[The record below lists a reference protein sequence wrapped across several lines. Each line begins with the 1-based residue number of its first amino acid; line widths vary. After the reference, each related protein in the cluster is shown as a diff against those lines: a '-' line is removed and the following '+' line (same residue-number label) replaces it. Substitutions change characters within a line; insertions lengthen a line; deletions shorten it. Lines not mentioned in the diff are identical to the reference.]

1 MFGLA
6 IFTTGPDAR
15 ATLRAFDQSQA
26 MIQFRMDGT
35 ILTAN
40 AAFLKAMGY
49 SLEEIAGQ
57 HHSMFIDA
65 AHKASSAYTQFWD
78 RLKRGEH
85 QSAEFR
91 RLGKGGR
98 EVWLQASYNPILGRN
113 GRPYKVVKIATDITE
128 AKLKAA
134 DYEGQVKAIGKSQA
148 VIEFKLDGTVIT
160 ANDKFLSALGYRL
173 DEIQGKHH
181 SMFVEPSFR
190 DSDEYRTFWDRLRRG
205 EYQAAEYKRIGKGGR
220 EVWIQATY
228 NPIIDPE
235 GRPFKVV
242 KFSTDVT
249 QQVQERARRAKIGR
263 EVDHGLEGIAK
274 AISTA
279 TEQAAGAASAA
290 VQTSSNV
297 QTVAAGAEE
306 LVSSV
311 AEISRQ
317 ITEASRVSG
326 KAVEEAARTGGIVSH
341 LADAAKRI
349 GEVVNLISN
358 IASQT
363 NLLALNAT
371 IESARAG
378 EAGKGFAV
386 VAGEVKNL
394 AAQTAKAT
402 DDISTQIASVQQV
415 ASEAVAAIGSINTT
429 IGQINDIS
437 AAIAS
442 AAEQQN
448 AVARD
453 ISSNMQSAASAVAS
467 ISQNMTEIA
476 EATKAAEGST
486 HEAKEASQALAA

>member
-1 MFGLA
+1 MLGQSLL
-6 IFTTGPDAR
+6 TSGPDAR
-15 ATLRAFDQSQA
+15 ATLRAFNASQA

-40 AAFLKAMGY
+40 DAFLRVMGY

-57 HHSMFIDA
+57 NHSMFIDA
-65 AHKASSAYTQFWD
+65 AHRATSDYTQFWD
-78 RLKRGEH
+78 QLKRGEH
-85 QSAEFR
+85 QTSEFL

-113 GRPYKVVKIATDITE
+113 GRPYKVVKIAVDITDV
-128 AKLKAA
+128 KLRAA
-134 DYEGQVKAIGKSQA
+134 DYEGQVKAIGRSQA
-148 VIEFKLDGTVIT
+148 LIEFKLDGTVIA
-160 ANDKFLSALGYRL
+160 ANDKFLAALGYRL

-190 DSDEYRTFWDRLRRG
+190 DSDEYETFWDRLRRG

-228 NPIIDPE
+228 NPILDPE

-242 KFSTDVT
+242 KFATDVT
-249 QQVQERARRAKIGR
+249 HQVQERARRAKIGR
-263 EVDHGLEGIAK
+263 DVDHWLEGIAK

-279 TEQAAGAASAA
+279 TKQAAGAASAA

-297 QTVAAGAEE
+297 QAVAAGAEE
-306 LVSSV
+306 FVSSI

-317 ITEASRVSG
+317 ITEASIASG

-349 GEVVNLISN
+349 GEVVNLIAN

-402 DDISTQIASVQQV
+402 SDISTQIASVQEV
-415 ASEAVAAIGSINTT
+415 ASQAVTAIGTINTT
-429 IGQINDIS
+429 IGQINDVS

-442 AAEQQN
+442 AAGQQN

-453 ISSNMQSAASAVAS
+453 ISSNMQSAADAVAS
-467 ISQNMTEIA
+467 ISQNMTQIA
-476 EATKAAEGST
+476 DATKAAEGST
-486 HEAKEASQALAA
+486 REAKEASQTLAA